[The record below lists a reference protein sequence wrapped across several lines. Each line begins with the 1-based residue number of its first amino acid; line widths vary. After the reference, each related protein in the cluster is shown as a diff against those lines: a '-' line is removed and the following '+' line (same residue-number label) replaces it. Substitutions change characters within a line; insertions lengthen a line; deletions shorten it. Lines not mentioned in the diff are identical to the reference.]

1 MKTILKS
8 IITASLLLASVT
20 TTAQNVIA
28 QDLESWME
36 TILCQADERKVEVSR
51 NIGHERDVQ
60 KEGTPLK
67 WRRDIITLTLPKK
80 HRNLLD
86 DMIRAFESNAQY
98 NPKCY
103 GVNSQRGSSNGNTS
117 NSIRRMMYGDFPMDY
132 VEIGKDY
139 TNYIN
144 VNILDAKDTTK
155 THRYAYALEWRET
168 SETSEKGAID
178 VRYII
183 TYGKIPT
190 SPYSSLEV
198 IKKSNKDAIESYKGF
213 IKGLDPKNVY
223 HIKNA
228 RFQWNGKDY
237 PIEKIDSVFRDA
249 EKRGEQISKNLQKAF
264 IKGNS
269 VVVWADSI
277 DHDNDPV
284 TDVVLRL
291 QQGEDVTVND
301 LLCNDNILLILS
313 QLKQQYLAGQ
323 NTEFNAISI
332 YTLCRKAYDG
342 GFFSDSHSFEELE
355 QIICEVDKLTEKA
368 KTETDRKYFQMAREQ
383 LDKILKSRK

>member
-1 MKTILKS
+1 MKTIQKS
-8 IITASLLLASVT
+8 LLTASLLLASVT
-20 TTAQNVIA
+20 ASAQNVVA

-36 TILCQADERKVEVSR
+36 TILCQADEKKVEVSR

-67 WRRDIITLTLPKK
+67 WRRDIITLTLSKK
-80 HRNLLD
+80 HRSLLD

-103 GVNSQRGSSNGNTS
+103 GVNSQRGASNDNTS

-139 TNYIN
+139 NNYIN

-155 THRYAYALEWRET
+155 THRYAYALEWREQIGT
-168 SETSEKGAID
+168 TEKGAVD

-190 SPYSSLEV
+190 SPNSSLEV

-223 HIKNA
+223 RIGDTRIPSKLLANVDSSFVMRELEGPA
-228 RFQWNGKDY
+228 F
-237 PIEKIDSVFRDA
+237 DSVDKAIEFAMEMDNVLLTFSNLKRNYQN
-249 EKRGEQISKNLQKAF
+249 EK
-264 IKGNS
+264 NS
-269 VVVWADSI
+269 EL
-277 DHDNDPV
+277 
-284 TDVVLRL
+284 T
-291 QQGEDVTVND
+291 
-301 LLCNDNILLILS
+301 
-313 QLKQQYLAGQ
+313 
-323 NTEFNAISI
+323 AISI
-332 YTLCRKAYDG
+332 YSLCKQAKEYG
-342 GFFSDSHSFEELE
+342 SFKDNSLEEVE
-355 QIICEVDKLTEKA
+355 QLISEVDKLIKDA
-368 KTETDRKYFQMAREQ
+368 KTETDRKYFMMALSQ
-383 LDKILKSRK
+383 LEKIKKSKK

>member
-1 MKTILKS
+1 M
-8 IITASLLLASVT
+8 TASLLLAGVT
-20 TTAQNVIA
+20 ASAQSEL
-28 QDLESWME
+28 LEALPEMLQKEFSIE
-36 TILCQADERKVEVSR
+36 PKKSLNQ
-51 NIGHERDVQ
+51 ERDVL
-60 KEGTPLK
+60 KEGCPLK
-67 WRRDIITLTLPKK
+67 SRCDIYSFTLTKK
-80 HRNLLD
+80 QQEKVFKGLKDCFESAGKDKNCYSVNSMNDLTGKESLRNLIIGD
-86 DMIRAFESNAQY
+86 DVQH
-98 NPKCY
+98 
-103 GVNSQRGSSNGNTS
+103 
-117 NSIRRMMYGDFPMDY
+117 Y
-132 VEIGKDY
+132 VTIGQDY

-183 TYGKIPT
+183 TYAKTPT
-190 SPYSSLEV
+190 SPNSSLEV
-198 IKKSNKDAIESYKGF
+198 IKKSNKDAIESYIQGF

-223 HIKNA
+223 RIKNA

-291 QQGEDVTVND
+291 QQGENVTFND

-342 GFFSDSHSFEELE
+342 GFFSDSQSFEELE

>member
-1 MKTILKS
+1 MKTIQKS
-8 IITASLLLASVT
+8 LLTASLLLASVT
-20 TTAQNVIA
+20 ASAQNVVA

-103 GVNSQRGSSNGNTS
+103 GVNSQRGASNDNAS
-117 NSIRRMMYGDFPMDY
+117 NSIRRMMYGNFPMDY

-139 TNYIN
+139 NNYIN

-168 SETSEKGAID
+168 NGTTEKGAVD

-183 TYGKIPT
+183 TYGKIPS
-190 SPYSSLEV
+190 SPSSSFEV
-198 IKKSNKDAIESYKGF
+198 IKKSNKDAIESNKGF

-223 HIKNA
+223 RIGDA
-228 RFQWNGKDY
+228 RTKDNLA
-237 PIEKIDSVFRDA
+237 ISGDSVFVIR
-249 EKRGEQISKNLQKAF
+249 EIEGPAF
-264 IKGNS
+264 NS
-269 VVVWADSI
+269 VDEALPAMERG
-277 DHDNDPV
+277 NY
-284 TDVVLRL
+284 
-291 QQGEDVTVND
+291 
-301 LLCNDNILLILS
+301 LLMFSN
-313 QLKQQYLAGQ
+313 LKQHYKTQK
-323 NTEFNAISI
+323 NTEFTAISI
-332 YTLCRKAYDG
+332 YSLCKQAVEEGYFKDG
-342 GFFSDSHSFEELE
+342 SQEELK
-355 QIICEVDKLTEKA
+355 QMIIEVAELTEEA
-368 KTETDRKYFQMAREQ
+368 KTVTDRNYFRMAREQ

>member
-1 MKTILKS
+1 MKTIQKS
-8 IITASLLLASVT
+8 LLTASLLLASVT
-20 TTAQNVIA
+20 ASAQNVVA

-67 WRRDIITLTLPKK
+67 WRRDIITLTLPRK

-103 GVNSQRGSSNGNTS
+103 GVNSQRGASNGNAS

-139 TNYIN
+139 NNYIN

-155 THRYAYALEWRET
+155 KHRYAYALEWREQSGT
-168 SETSEKGAID
+168 TEKGAVD
-178 VRYII
+178 VRYTV
-183 TYGKIPT
+183 TYGKIPS
-190 SPYSSLEV
+190 SPSTGLEV

-223 HIKNA
+223 RIGDA
-228 RFQWNGKDY
+228 RIPSRFLANG
-237 PIEKIDSVFRDA
+237 DSAFVV
-249 EKRGEQISKNLQKAF
+249 EEIGEPA
-264 IKGNS
+264 
-269 VVVWADSI
+269 W
-277 DHDNDPV
+277 
-284 TDVVLRL
+284 
-291 QQGEDVTVND
+291 
-301 LLCNDNILLILS
+301 
-313 QLKQQYLAGQ
+313 
-323 NTEFNAISI
+323 NTEVLPAMERGNYLLLFSNLKKQYKTQKNSEFTAISI
-332 YTLCRKAYDG
+332 YSLCKQAVEEGYFKG
-342 GFFSDSHSFEELE
+342 DSSEELN
-355 QIICEVDKLTEKA
+355 QLKSEVDKLIKDA
-368 KTETDRKYFQMAREQ
+368 KTETDRKYFMMALSQVE
-383 LDKILKSRK
+383 KILKSKK

>member
-20 TTAQNVIA
+20 TTAQNVVA

-51 NIGHERDVQ
+51 NIGHERDVH

-103 GVNSQRGSSNGNTS
+103 GVNSQRGASNDNTS

-139 TNYIN
+139 NNYIN

-155 THRYAYALEWRET
+155 THRYAYALEWREQSGT
-168 SETSEKGAID
+168 TEKGAVD

-190 SPYSSLEV
+190 SPNSSLEV

-223 HIKNA
+223 RIGDARTKDNLAISGDSAFVVEEIKGKPYKSVDGALINPLRDSEHILLMFSSLKQEYKKQKNSELGA
-228 RFQWNGKDY
+228 IVIYSLCKRANEEGY
-237 PIEKIDSVFRDA
+237 FRDDSLEELKQLITEVA
-249 EKRGEQISKNLQKAF
+249 ELTEEAKT
-264 IKGNS
+264 
-269 VVVWADSI
+269 
-277 DHDNDPV
+277 V
-284 TDVVLRL
+284 TDR
-291 QQGEDVTVND
+291 N
-301 LLCNDNILLILS
+301 
-313 QLKQQYLAGQ
+313 
-323 NTEFNAISI
+323 
-332 YTLCRKAYDG
+332 
-342 GFFSDSHSFEELE
+342 
-355 QIICEVDKLTEKA
+355 
-368 KTETDRKYFQMAREQ
+368 YFRMAREQ